1 MRTQSRLSTRVVSLE
16 LVAVAALL
24 VSCSGSSSK
33 GPAASTCTGITCG
46 GNGQCVLTADGTALC
61 LCDPGFT
68 ASGLICVAPGSQ
80 DAAVAGDTPQT
91 PQPDSGC
98 VPQCTGKTCGSNGC
112 GGLCGT
118 CPTGEGCSPLGTCVT
133 PACGSLKCG
142 ETDSNGIAC
151 SACDTGSCCNGTCIV
166 LGMDEANCGK
176 CALTCPA
183 LQSCVVGECL
193 ACTANCTGKTCGP
206 DGCGGLCGTCSAGT
220 VCFGGT
226 CTACL
231 PNCLNS
237 VCGDDGCGGT
247 CGKCT
252 ANQACVAGQ
261 CSSCTAACVGKNC
274 GENDGCGGKCDGT
287 CPNGGTCQG
296 GACAGGCVPDCSGKE
311 CGYDGCGSTC
321 GQCPFPQTCT
331 AGKCVCKPWC
341 TTKGLNC
348 GPDGCGGTCGTCT
361 GTQICGG
368 LGTCVDDPAIIG
380 CSDSTRE
387 GFKDLK
393 IYPTV
398 ASCQA
403 AFAAQSL
410 RVTRTGE
417 SCGNSLRTC
426 VVPEDAC
433 AAGWHLCMKGG
444 WPGDLAS
451 RVSGADCGSPVA
463 GTGRFVAG
471 SEIGDDTTGPLGCPP
486 TPPIGCRQGE
496 SYWGMEAIC
505 CGTACQAPSSGC
517 DSAVWSATT
526 RSTTPGWDCGN
537 ISAGPGG
544 VDGVLCC
551 KDPPVTG
558 S

>member
-1 MRTQSRLSTRVVSLE
+1 
-16 LVAVAALL
+16 
-24 VSCSGSSSK
+24 
-33 GPAASTCTGITCG
+33 
-46 GNGQCVLTADGTALC
+46 
-61 LCDPGFT
+61 
-68 ASGLICVAPGSQ
+68 
-80 DAAVAGDTPQT
+80 
-91 PQPDSGC
+91 
-98 VPQCTGKTCGSNGC
+98 
-112 GGLCGT
+112 
-118 CPTGEGCSPLGTCVT
+118 
-133 PACGSLKCG
+133 
-142 ETDSNGIAC
+142 
-151 SACDTGSCCNGTCIV
+151 
-166 LGMDEANCGK
+166 
-176 CALTCPA
+176 
-183 LQSCVVGECL
+183 
-193 ACTANCTGKTCGP
+193 
-206 DGCGGLCGTCSAGT
+206 LCGTCSAGT

-226 CTACL
+226 CTACM
-231 PNCLNS
+231 PNCLNK

-252 ANQACVAGQ
+252 ANQACVDGQ

-274 GENDGCGGKCDGT
+274 GEDDGCGGKCSGT

-393 IYPTV
+393 IYPTI

-410 RVTRTGE
+410 RVTRTGA
-417 SCGNSLRTC
+417 SCGNSLGAC

-433 AAGWHLCMKGG
+433 ATGWHLCMKSG
-444 WPGDLAS
+444 WAGDLVT
-451 RVSGADCGSPVA
+451 RVSGADCLSPVA
-463 GTGRFVAG
+463 GPGAFVAG
-471 SEIGDDTTGPLGCPP
+471 SSEYVAANTCTMPLPCGSVP
-486 TPPIGCRQGE
+486 
-496 SYWGMEAIC
+496 AVC
-505 CGTACQAPSSGC
+505 CGAGC
-517 DSAVWSATT
+517 DKNADTAYDDCVWANGTAIRCDNNWGCTQSCGTSS
-526 RSTTPGWDCGN
+526 ST
-537 ISAGPGG
+537 S
-544 VDGVLCC
+544 DGVLCC